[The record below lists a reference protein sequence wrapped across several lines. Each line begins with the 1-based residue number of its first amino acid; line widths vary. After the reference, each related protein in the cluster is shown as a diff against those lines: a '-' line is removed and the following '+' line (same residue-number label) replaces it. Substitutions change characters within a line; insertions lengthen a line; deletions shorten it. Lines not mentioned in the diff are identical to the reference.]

1 MHESGIIRKLVRT
14 ALDEAERRG
23 GRLARI
29 HVRLGAL
36 AGGSAAHLREHFAH
50 ELGALGL
57 DGIEMVIEEAP
68 AHPAGV
74 EITGIEIVERAA
86 ANGQADA
93 PESAGGA
100 GGRREGG
107 REE

>member
-1 MHESGIIRKLVRT
+1 MHESGIIRKLVST
-14 ALDEAERRG
+14 ALHEAERRG

-36 AGGSAAHLREHFAH
+36 AGGTAAHLREHFAR
-50 ELGALGL
+50 ELDALGL

-74 EITGIEIVERAA
+74 EITGIEMVQPAA
-86 ANGQADA
+86 DSGREHA
-93 PESAGGA
+93 PGA
-100 GGRREGG
+100 GGRGEGG
-107 REE
+107 G